1 VRDPAGNV
9 IGQSLLTQISVE
21 NPSARRHP
29 VVGDLD
35 DEATCTDGRPAR
47 TLQHADRLI
56 TFEGCASGTAIF
68 DRAAGVSPQM

>member
-1 VRDPAGNV
+1 M
-9 IGQSLLTQISVE
+9 
-21 NPSARRHP
+21 P